1 MIAAKSDTPVWSAF
15 VCLVAL
21 LVLTSS
27 GCNRKPSNN
36 GDSFTADVVL
46 DASAVSIGRLHGK
59 LYLRQDH
66 LCLDWGNFVEVFDL
80 RKRTGWRAFPGSKVY
95 QDLGDKELST
105 YAPLFTNGSMRGK
118 RLPEAETQLRKVVTA
133 HPDQA
138 AVHVQLGRVL
148 AAQGKN
154 DDAIAELESA
164 AKLAPSD
171 LSVQRDLADLYDLA
185 GKPDKAE
192 AAYRTLIAAHPQDA
206 ELRHGLGKSLM
217 RQKKFAEAQ
226 KELLEALRL
235 KPDLG
240 AAYGDLAFVAGENKD
255 YALTLKALD
264 ARVKFLPEIPITYFL
279 RASAFDHLHD
289 VKRATANYHL
299 FLQSANGK
307 YPDQEWQA
315 KHRLIALEPRK

>member
-105 YAPLFTNGSMRGK
+105 YAPLFTNGSMCPNAQVPSACKLVGKEEVDGRMANKWDVWNPRGFHVYYWTDE
-118 RLPEAETQLRKVVTA
+118 RLAITLRSEIGETNYQMKQLREGFVWNTLFDL
-133 HPDQA
+133 PSGYQ
-138 AVHVQLGRVL
+138 HVQDFTKRV
-148 AAQGKN
+148 Q
-154 DDAIAELESA
+154 
-164 AKLAPSD
+164 
-171 LSVQRDLADLYDLA
+171 
-185 GKPDKAE
+185 
-192 AAYRTLIAAHPQDA
+192 
-206 ELRHGLGKSLM
+206 
-217 RQKKFAEAQ
+217 
-226 KELLEALRL
+226 
-235 KPDLG
+235 
-240 AAYGDLAFVAGENKD
+240 
-255 YALTLKALD
+255 
-264 ARVKFLPEIPITYFL
+264 
-279 RASAFDHLHD
+279 
-289 VKRATANYHL
+289 
-299 FLQSANGK
+299 
-307 YPDQEWQA
+307 
-315 KHRLIALEPRK
+315 